1 MPRKQKKPT
10 RFKFA
15 PFSEQ
20 QRRLMHW
27 WRPPLAS
34 SSCDFVV
41 ADGAIRSGKTIACI
55 IGFLTWSQ
63 EMHSGQSFILA
74 GKTMGALKK
83 NVIRPMLQI
92 LEAWRWPY
100 EYIRSG
106 TDANFNPHFRKGSD
120 SDSNHG
126 DQQVFHFNPHFRK
139 GSDRFLIF
147 CLRLLNIFQST
158 LPQGK

>member
-41 ADGAIRSGKTIACI
+41 AIRKNDSLYHRISHMVTGNAFGTVVHPCRKDDGSVEEKRDPSYA
-55 IGFLTWSQ
+55 
-63 EMHSGQSFILA
+63 
-74 GKTMGALKK
+74 
-83 NVIRPMLQI
+83 
-92 LEAWRWPY
+92 
-100 EYIRSG
+100 
-106 TDANFNPHFRKGSD
+106 SD
-120 SDSNHG
+120 S
-126 DQQVFHFNPHFRK
+126 
-139 GSDRFLIF
+139 
-147 CLRLLNIFQST
+147 
-158 LPQGK
+158 